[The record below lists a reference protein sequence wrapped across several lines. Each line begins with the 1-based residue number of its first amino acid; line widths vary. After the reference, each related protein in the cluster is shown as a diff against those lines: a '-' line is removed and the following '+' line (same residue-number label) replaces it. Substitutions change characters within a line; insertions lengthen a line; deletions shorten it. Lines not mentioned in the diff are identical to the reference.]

1 MEYRQTDGKT
11 RRVHKQYVD
20 VVARIL
26 AGGQVVPVTVCWVDG
41 RCFTIDEIVST
52 TGFGLTVH
60 GIRTAT
66 YKVRFG
72 GHATELYLEDQT
84 RERPDGS
91 QAHLMRWWVWA
102 FDRTL
107 EGERV
112 GKDVRHSGTMT
123 GILSPAAPSFTAL
136 FERTNL

>member
-26 AGGQVVPVTVCWVDG
+26 AGGQVVPVAVCWVDG

-72 GHATELYLEDQT
+72 GHATELYLEDQA

-91 QAHLMRWWVWA
+91 QTHVMRWWVWA

-107 EGERV
+107 EGERR
-112 GKDVRHSGTMT
+112 K
-123 GILSPAAPSFTAL
+123 
-136 FERTNL
+136 

>member
-1 MEYRQTDGKT
+1 MRSIIGGMEYRQTDGKT

-20 VVARIL
+20 VVA
-26 AGGQVVPVTVCWVDG
+26 VTVCWVDG

-66 YKVRFG
+66 YRVRFG

-107 EGERV
+107 EGERR
-112 GKDVRHSGTMT
+112 G
-123 GILSPAAPSFTAL
+123 
-136 FERTNL
+136 

>member
-26 AGGQVVPVTVCWVDG
+26 AGGQVVPVAVCWVDDVVLQSMKLS
-41 RCFTIDEIVST
+41 RPP
-52 TGFGLTVH
+52 GLAWTVH

-84 RERPDGS
+84 RERAGQGS
-91 QAHLMRWWVWA
+91 QAHVMRWWVWA

-107 EGERV
+107 EGERR
-112 GKDVRHSGTMT
+112 G
-123 GILSPAAPSFTAL
+123 
-136 FERTNL
+136 

>member
-26 AGGQVVPVTVCWVDG
+26 AGGQVVPVTV
-41 RCFTIDEIVST
+41 SS

-72 GHATELYLEDQT
+72 GHATELYLEEQA

-91 QAHLMRWWVWA
+91 QTHLMRWWVWA

-107 EGERV
+107 ESER
-112 GKDVRHSGTMT
+112 R
-123 GILSPAAPSFTAL
+123 
-136 FERTNL
+136 R